1 VPHAALSNILRRLR
15 GAAAASAGAPDAEL
29 LERFAASGDESAFEL
44 LLWRHGPMVLGVCRR
59 VLRHEQD
66 AEDAFQAT
74 FLALAKKAGSVT
86 RRGSVGGWLY
96 RVARRVALDARERA
110 ERRAG
115 RERAVGVVEAAG
127 SADPA
132 AEAAGRELWRALDE
146 ELGRLPERCR
156 AAFVLRCLEGRS
168 GPEAARE
175 LGCAVVAVESR
186 LARARGRLRARL
198 ACRGL
203 LPSAG
208 LTAAALV
215 PRASGAGV
223 PPHLIVAAL
232 RAVALT
238 AGRGAAGAAVSANVL
253 ALTQGVLRT
262 MFLTK
267 LKLVGTLLLAA
278 GFVGAG
284 AGGLGYRSWAA
295 EGPGDGG
302 AAQAQPRPGE
312 GPLLPGGPQRA
323 DPNLFDPQRDDAQNK
338 LRGRVVDPTAGL
350 GDALQQ
356 LQAVT
361 EQQQALAAQLERLAR
376 QFQDLEARGRLPQ
389 AQNKLPWARPGGS
402 PAGLGTRTTSQA
414 MFGGVAVTFRTAE
427 QQRRLDLL
435 DRIRETLAELKASVP
450 EGDTSRR
457 SVEAVEVD
465 VRRVWDQLAQ
475 AGLLGPASGRALG
488 GQEAERGSVREV
500 TPGGFAVL
508 DVRGDVRPE
517 QTFNVI
523 RSEGNSISAVGQ
535 VTVVAVN
542 GKEAVARVLSGRP
555 QRGDR
560 VLEPRSGQR
569 LGPGTPARP

>member
-110 ERRAG
+110 GRRAG

-208 LTAAALV
+208 LTAAVLV
-215 PRASGAGV
+215 PEASGAGV
-223 PPHLIVAAL
+223 PPHLIAAAL

-262 MFLTK
+262 MFLSK

-278 GFVGAG
+278 GVVGAG

-312 GPLLPGGPQRA
+312 RPPSPGGDQRA
-323 DPNLFDPQRDDAQNK
+323 KRDLSDPQGDETQNK
-338 LRGRVVDPTAGL
+338 LRGRLVDPAGGL
-350 GDALQQ
+350 GEALRQ
-356 LQAVT
+356 LKAVT
-361 EQQQALAAQLERLAR
+361 EQQQALAAQVERLAQ
-376 QFQDLEARGRLPQ
+376 QFQDLEARGRQPQ
-389 AQNKLPWARPGGS
+389 AQNKLPGARPGGS
-402 PAGLGTRTTSQA
+402 PPGLRTVTTSQA
-414 MFGGVAVTFRTAE
+414 LVGSVMINWTAE
-427 QQRRLDLL
+427 QQRRFDLL
-435 DRIRETLAELKASVP
+435 NRIQEAVAELKASVP
-450 EGDTSRR
+450 EGDRL
-457 SVEAVEVD
+457 SVEALDAD
-465 VRRVWDQLAQ
+465 VRRVWDHLAQ
-475 AGLLGPASGRALG
+475 AGLLGPASGRPVG
-488 GQEAERGSVREV
+488 GQEVERGSVRDV

-508 DVRGDVRPE
+508 DVRGDARPG
-517 QTFNVI
+517 QSLLVV

-535 VTVVAVN
+535 VAVVAVN
-542 GKEAVARVLSGRP
+542 GKEAVARVVSGRP

-560 VLEPRSGQR
+560 VVEPQPGQP
-569 LGPGTPARP
+569 LGPSTPGRN